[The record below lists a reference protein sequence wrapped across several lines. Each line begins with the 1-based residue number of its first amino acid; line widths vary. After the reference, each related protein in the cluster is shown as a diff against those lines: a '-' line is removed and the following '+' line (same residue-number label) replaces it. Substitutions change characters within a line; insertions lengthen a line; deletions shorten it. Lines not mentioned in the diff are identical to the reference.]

1 MSKLTEFFKKV
12 NKTPWFGTVKKIAP
26 TLAAGLAGGGP
37 IGAAAVQVLMGVLDV
52 KGDPNDPGT
61 LDQIS
66 EVMAS
71 GDLSKLEALKLAE
84 QKFVTD
90 MKKLD
95 LDEQS
100 LYLQDVASARER
112 EKAVRDKTP
121 TILSYLAVGMWLF
134 CIYAIFFAP
143 DLEII
148 KDRDQRDVLLY
159 LLGVTQTLVVTAY
172 SYYLGSSRGSLAKT
186 EAMVAQLR
194 HGPAPDQNGTGDDR
208 EK

>member
-26 TLAAGLAGGGP
+26 TIAAGLVGGGP
-37 IGAAAVQVLMGVLDV
+37 IGAAAVQVLMGVLDIQ
-52 KGDPNDPGT
+52 GDPNDPGT

-84 QKFVTD
+84 QKFVVD

-112 EKAVRDKTP
+112 EKIVRDKTP
-121 TILSYLAVGMWLF
+121 TILSYIAVGLWMFVL
-134 CIYAIFFAP
+134 YAIFFT
-143 DLEII
+143 DLDIVSSRE
-148 KDRDQRDVLLY
+148 QRDVLLY
-159 LLGVTQTLVVTAY
+159 LLGVTQSLVVTAY

-186 EAMVAQLR
+186 EALVAQVR
-194 HGPAPDQNGTGDDR
+194 YGPQENGGG
-208 EK
+208 K